1 MKGSSFSL
9 LRLCLLAAAVGLLS
23 CSPAPRP
30 RTKPLEHSA
39 YVWRQGWT
47 PQAVEGL
54 SAVRLPSR
62 LAALNILVGEC
73 GLSGGRRAV
82 HPPWG
87 TLGSLGRTL
96 SLSVRIG
103 TRGALRDKDRV
114 DLSEGFSLLM
124 SGLAEAR
131 QAEVPVASLQIDFD
145 CPERLLTAYAG
156 ELRTF
161 RKNHT
166 ELPLTITALP
176 AWLDAKGFDELIA
189 STDGWTLQLHGTNR
203 PKLGQTN
210 QLFSAKVAQD
220 WINMAKSYG
229 RPFRVALPTYAYV
242 ACFGQRGEYLGMHA
256 EQSSFPMG
264 TRRTLPLPAEPREVT
279 RLLRLI
285 DDAKYEQVVGVDWFR
300 LPLPGDRQNWTMHG
314 FGEILAGRDL
324 PDRLELVTVQH
335 DGLYDFSVRNP
346 SDQPLALPSVRIG
359 WSQGHVIGV
368 DATSTWRTDVS
379 RRTITFASRD
389 FVELI
394 GPGETRVVGWLRLS
408 EAQTLSTE
416 IPR

>member
-1 MKGSSFSL
+1 MLKAG
-9 LRLCLLAAAVGLLS
+9 LLATMLGLLS
-23 CSPAPRP
+23 CAPAPTPRARP
-30 RTKPLEHSA
+30 LTHSA

-47 PQAVEGL
+47 AQAVEGL
-54 SAVRLPSR
+54 SAKALPAQ
-62 LAALNILVGEC
+62 LGALNVLVGEC
-73 GLSGGRRAV
+73 GLSSGRKPV
-82 HPPWG
+82 HPPWPA
-87 TLGSLGRTL
+87 LSALGRTI

-103 TRGALRDKDRV
+103 TRQAIGKDGRI

-145 CPERLLTAYAG
+145 CPERLLAAYAG